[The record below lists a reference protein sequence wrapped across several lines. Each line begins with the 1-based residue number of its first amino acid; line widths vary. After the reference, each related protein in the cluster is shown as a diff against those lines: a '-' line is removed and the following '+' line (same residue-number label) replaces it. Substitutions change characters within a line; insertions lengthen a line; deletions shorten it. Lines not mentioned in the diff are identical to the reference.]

1 MRGPLVSPSALQQ
14 DIEQEKLWNMQEMEK
29 LDVRVEEEV
38 KEDAETNDDD
48 EQHSSILSR
57 NWILN

>member
-38 KEDAETNDDD
+38 KEYAETNDDD